1 MGRHRVTITREEQSM
16 SNTPKVAT
24 GRRAFLKRA
33 AVAGGAAT
41 VAVAGAGAL
50 AEVAPE
56 PAQKAAPEQGSKGYR
71 MTPHIEAYYRSTRG

>member
-1 MGRHRVTITREEQSM
+1 M
-16 SNTPKVAT
+16 SKTPKVAT

-50 AEVAPE
+50 ADVTPE
-56 PAQKAAPEQGSKGYR
+56 PVHEAAPEQGTKGYR

>member
-1 MGRHRVTITREEQSM
+1 M

>member
-1 MGRHRVTITREEQSM
+1 M
-16 SNTPKVAT
+16 NKTPKVAT

-41 VAVAGAGAL
+41 VAVAGAAAV

-56 PAQKAAPEQGSKGYR
+56 SPDKAAPEQKSEGYR

>member
-1 MGRHRVTITREEQSM
+1 M
-16 SNTPKVAT
+16 SKTPKVAT

-41 VAVAGAGAL
+41 VAVAGGA
-50 AEVAPE
+50 AIADVTSESVGKAVPE
-56 PAQKAAPEQGSKGYR
+56 ERSKGYR

>member
-1 MGRHRVTITREEQSM
+1 M
-16 SNTPKVAT
+16 SITPKVAT

-41 VAVAGAGAL
+41 VAVAGAGAI
-50 AEVAPE
+50 ADVASESPGKVVPE
-56 PAQKAAPEQGSKGYR
+56 GSSKGYR

>member
-1 MGRHRVTITREEQSM
+1 M
-16 SNTPKVAT
+16 NKTPKVAT
-24 GRRAFLKRA
+24 GRRTFLKRA

-41 VAVAGAGAL
+41 VAVAGAAAV

-56 PAQKAAPEQGSKGYR
+56 SPEQAAPGQKSKGYR

>member
-1 MGRHRVTITREEQSM
+1 M
-16 SNTPKVAT
+16 NKTPKVAT

-41 VAVAGAGAL
+41 VAVAGAA
-50 AEVAPE
+50 AVANVEPE
-56 PAQKAAPEQGSKGYR
+56 SQDKAAPEQDSKGYR

>member
-1 MGRHRVTITREEQSM
+1 M
-16 SNTPKVAT
+16 NKTPKVAS

-41 VAVAGAGAL
+41 VAVAGAGA
-50 AEVAPE
+50 VARIEPE
-56 PAQKAAPEQGSKGYR
+56 SPGKAAPEQNSKGYR

>member
-1 MGRHRVTITREEQSM
+1 M
-16 SNTPKVAT
+16 NKTPKVAT

-41 VAVAGAGAL
+41 VAVAGAAAV

-56 PAQKAAPEQGSKGYR
+56 SPDQVAPEQKSKGYR